1 MILIPFETT
10 FLFLLYLPKERFK
23 IEALIKTKDK
33 LFHKVPLFSKDKK
46 YVFVE
51 N

>member
-1 MILIPFETT
+1 MAT
-10 FLFLLYLPKERFK
+10 
-23 IEALIKTKDK
+23 LIKTKDK
-33 LFHKVPLFSKDKK
+33 LFHKVHLFSKDEK